1 MTRFLV
7 DAQLPP
13 ALARWL
19 EVKGYRT
26 VHVGDPGMRATAD
39 AAIWNRV
46 LASSSAIITR
56 DEDFARRRARS
67 VEGPTVVW
75 VRLPNMRRREL
86 LAWFD
91 GVLPDILA
99 APARGER
106 LIEVT

>member
-1 MTRFLV
+1 M
-7 DAQLPP
+7 DIGIGLP
-13 ALARWL
+13 
-19 EVKGYRT
+19 
-26 VHVGDPGMRATAD
+26 ATIPD
-39 AAIWNRV
+39 
-46 LASSSAIITR
+46 
-56 DEDFARRRARS
+56 